1 MKIIRVPKKPSAW
14 KGIRAE
20 DDKKVT
26 SYTSNQKKQTREMT
40 QENYE
45 KSVRRSNDL
54 YLYCKKTYEMPS
66 SKEKYAQIMKKDYS
80 NFNEDYYIKIFDIF
94 TKLID
99 NKNVS
104 HITIEMFK
112 DINNIF
118 IQIEGDY
125 SREIVINVAQNLKKH
140 ISTRKKVTKK
150 MKSLL
155 SRCKKVLNS

>member
-20 DDKKVT
+20 DDNKVT

-125 SREIVINVAQNLKKH
+125 SHEIVINVAQNLKKH